1 MIFVQYKS
9 VLSIYLRV
17 GSFHLLS
24 NTFETQSEGRVWLF
38 LSVHKTWAST
48 LTVWKSQAFS
58 PFSVKFTSLC
68 CDPSAQLSTPSEFLL
83 ALPEWVEVC
92 RVWKPLWISPFSFL
106 SAQHATS
113 HRDKKGSFFPPT
125 HQLSDSQQDQLRIEN
140 LQGVPTSQ
148 GLGPLPGAI
157 GLASLHFFEVVF
169 LFFNVTVQ
177 A

>member
-83 ALPEWVEVC
+83 PFQNGLKYAGCGNLYGFLHSLFSLLNM
-92 RVWKPLWISPFSFL
+92 PLHTEIRKAVSF
-106 SAQHATS
+106 H
-113 HRDKKGSFFPPT
+113 PPT
-125 HQLSDSQQDQLRIEN
+125 NSVTPNRISSEQKISKEFPQAKVWALSL
-140 LQGVPTSQ
+140 VP
-148 GLGPLPGAI
+148 LGW
-157 GLASLHFFEVVF
+157 LAYIF
-169 LFFNVTVQ
+169 LKLYFCFLM
-177 A
+177 